1 MIYNSCIGKS
11 QGRERMK
18 KGFFLIYFTVLTY
31 LSVAYSQEIQ
41 NVSFTQE
48 GEISKLII
56 ELDQENVLSERF
68 HVTEDKQIVVDLK
81 NVKSSPKHLRGI
93 DTSEFPG
100 STVFISGYRK
110 PGTTSDVRFAIQL
123 RDNVRSVLETSGKK
137 IILNIENRFGVFSK
151 DKIRKSEASLDFNE
165 GTLDDVVKINIPKSN
180 QIEDILYNL
189 TLSGPKKYIGKR
201 ISLNVR
207 NIPVTEILDMIA
219 DTSGFNIIIDQGV
232 SSVPPLTITLTNV
245 PWDQALD
252 TVMTLS
258 KLVAQKSSN
267 ILIIKTLDVAT
278 KEKEAELAAAKLKLN
293 SEPMVTRI
301 FLINYAT
308 LGDMSKIIR
317 DYLTPEKGSLQT
329 DERTNSL
336 IVKDTIETIERI
348 KKIIETLD
356 TQTPQIM
363 IESKIVEANES
374 FSKSLGLRNGIQ
386 FGYDPISPIAASRGP
401 GWVFSSTGS
410 YTVPTTAGAAGA
422 AGATTATAGPLAG
435 SAMGFSIGVFRRL
448 LNLNFALEMAETEN
462 KTKIISS
469 PKIVTQNKKAATI
482 TSSEQTSYRIQ
493 QPSTGLA
500 PAITTFN
507 TIAANTNLT
516 VTPQVTNDGSISMD
530 ISVQKADFGN
540 SPTGG
545 GPPDIN
551 TRNITTNVLV
561 DNGSTIVIGG
571 IYKTSSSDVVTGI
584 PYLRNI
590 PLVGWLFRTPDK
602 KTSARNELIVFITP
616 RILNTEQAGFSEKQA
631 SNPEPAKKEI

>member
-293 SEPMVTRI
+293 SEPLVTRI

-308 LGDMSKIIR
+308 LGDMSKIIN
-317 DYLTPEKGSLQT
+317 DYKTEKGAIQT

-336 IVKDTIETIERI
+336 IVKDTIEAIERI
-348 KKIIETLD
+348 KKIIDTLD

-363 IESKIVEANES
+363 IESKIVESSES
-374 FSKSLGLRNGIQ
+374 FEKVVGLRNGLQ
-386 FGYDPISPIAASRGP
+386 FGYNPIDPITQANRGP
-401 GWVFSSTGS
+401 GWSFSTTGDFRQIGN
-410 YTVPTTAGAAGA
+410 TGQVG
-422 AGATTATAGPLAG
+422 AGATGGLAAASG
-435 SAMGFSIGVFRRL
+435 AMTFTVGVFRRL
-448 LNLNFALEMAETEN
+448 TNLNFTLQMAELE
-462 KTKIISS
+462 KKIKIVSS
-469 PKIVTQNKKAATI
+469 PKVVTQNKKAANISNST
-482 TSSEQTSYRIQ
+482 QTSYKVQ
-493 QPSTGLA
+493 TPVGVGATATQFASTVA
-500 PAITTFN
+500 T
-507 TIAANTNLT
+507 TNLT

-530 ISVQKADFGN
+530 ITLQKAGLG
-540 SPTGG
+540 SPVSE
-545 GPPDIN
+545 GPPDLN
-551 TRNITTNVLV
+551 TRNIATNVLIG
-561 DNGSTIVIGG
+561 NGSTLVIGG
-571 IYKTSSSDVVTGI
+571 MYSSTQQKQEEGI
-584 PYLRNI
+584 PLLRNL
-590 PLVGWLFRTPDK
+590 PLVGWLFRKPAVEKNSKD
-602 KTSARNELIVFITP
+602 ELIIFITP
-616 RILNTEQAGFSEKQA
+616 RILNVEEAGFSEKQA